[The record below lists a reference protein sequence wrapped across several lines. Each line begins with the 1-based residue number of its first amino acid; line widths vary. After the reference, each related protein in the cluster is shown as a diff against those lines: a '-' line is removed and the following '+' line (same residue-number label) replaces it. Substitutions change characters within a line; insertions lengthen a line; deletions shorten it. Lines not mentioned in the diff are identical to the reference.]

1 MVEFR
6 PERILAVLAEHG
18 VDYVMIGGLAA
29 ALHGSDMVTTDLD
42 ITPASGEDNLE
53 RLSAALRSLRARIR
67 SDGLPD
73 GLVFSH
79 DGSSL
84 ANADVWNL
92 VTDFGDLDICFVP
105 SGTKGFIDLR
115 RRAVVIDVLGTT
127 THVASL
133 PDIIRSK
140 AAAGRPKDQIAVPV
154 LRRLLAEVE
163 RRRRSDERGAIED
176 TAL

>member
-67 SDGLPD
+67 SDGL
-73 GLVFSH
+73 VFSH

-92 VTDFGDLDICFVP
+92 VTDFGDLDVCFVP
-105 SGTKGFIDLR
+105 SGTQGFIDLR

-163 RRRRSDERGAIED
+163 RRRRSAERGAIED
-176 TAL
+176 TAR

>member
-1 MVEFR
+1 M
-6 PERILAVLAEHG
+6 LAEHG

-67 SDGLPD
+67 SDGL
-73 GLVFSH
+73 VFSH

-92 VTDFGDLDICFVP
+92 VTDFGDLDVCFVP
-105 SGTKGFIDLR
+105 SGTQGFIDLR

-163 RRRRSDERGAIED
+163 RRRRSAERGAIED
-176 TAL
+176 TAR

>member
-1 MVEFR
+1 MVDFR
-6 PERILAVLAEHG
+6 PEKILAVLAAHD

-42 ITPASGEDNLE
+42 ITPADGEDNLE
-53 RLSAALRSLRARIR
+53 RLSAALRWLHARIR
-67 SDGLPD
+67 SDELPGGLI
-73 GLVFSH
+73 FSH
-79 DGSSL
+79 DGASL
-84 ANADVWNL
+84 ANAGMWNL
-92 VTDFGDLDICFVP
+92 VTDFGDLDISLVP
-105 SGTKGFIDLR
+105 SGTQGFVDLR
-115 RRAVVIDVLGTT
+115 RSAVVIDVLGTA

-163 RRRRSDERGAIED
+163 RRRWSE
-176 TAL
+176 